1 MNGKD
6 HGHDR
11 TAPSRKGA
19 ALTCVGTSVKQAA
32 RATPLMV
39 GPYEGTIPRLA
50 SRQTGRQGANLAHDT
65 VHLKAFILFDRSL
78 ALAAAAKRL
87 LDLF

>member
-39 GPYEGTIPRLA
+39 APYEGTAPRLP
-50 SRQTGRQGANLAHDT
+50 SRQTGDKAPIWLTTPERACWMRDPPPGADAPRP
-65 VHLKAFILFDRSL
+65 ASRG
-78 ALAAAAKRL
+78 
-87 LDLF
+87 